1 MAFSG
6 MGSNGARGRGR
17 WRNST
22 SLAEMNVVPLV
33 DVMLVL
39 LIIFMVTASAMEFGL
54 EIQVPKV
61 KSASRSVQ
69 DAPIVSISRDGKT
82 YLKESPTNV
91 NQLGAAIRKQFR
103 DAKDV
108 YVRSDKNVRVEQ
120 LLQVVAALGEA
131 KLNVKVVTQA
141 EDIRK

>member
-6 MGSNGARGRGR
+6 MGSNGARGRAR
-17 WRNST
+17 WRSSG
-22 SLAEMNVVPLV
+22 SLSEMNVVPLV

-61 KSASRSVQ
+61 KSASQSVQ

-82 YLKESPTNV
+82 YLKDRATNV
-91 NQLGAAIRKQFR
+91 NQLGAAIKQQFR
-103 DAKDV
+103 NAKDV
-108 YVRSDKNVRVEQ
+108 YVRADKNLRTEQ
-120 LLQVVAALGEA
+120 LFQVIATLGEA

>member
-6 MGSNGARGRGR
+6 LGSNGTRRRGRSRTAG
-17 WRNST
+17 SM
-22 SLAEMNVVPLV
+22 SEMNVVPLV

-39 LIIFMVTASAMEFGL
+39 LIIFMVTASALEFGL

-61 KSASRSVQ
+61 KRASQSVQ
-69 DAPIVSISRDGKT
+69 DAPVVSITRDGRT
-82 YLKESPTNV
+82 YLKENPTNI
-91 NQLGAAIRKQFR
+91 NQLGPEIKRQFR
-103 DAKDV
+103 EAKDV

-120 LLQVVAALGEA
+120 FMQVVAALGDA